1 MKTNILYLSML
12 FPFTVLAQKGPHK
25 GEIFIRDSIRYEV
38 VYPAKKTSTFKVYIT
53 KDSLDATKEI
63 RNAVLTFYFDRGKS
77 DFVEVLMSKQE
88 DYLSATL
95 EEWEE
100 FFHADLNVKI
110 NGIKRKLE
118 FWNKQLKQAP
128 TGGSQSGHSH

>member
-1 MKTNILYLSML
+1 MKQYILYLSML
-12 FPFTVLAQKGPHK
+12 LPFAVLAQKGPHK
-25 GEIFIRDSIRYEV
+25 GEVFIRDSIQYEI

-53 KDSLDATKEI
+53 KDSLDATGGVK
-63 RNAVLTFYFDRGKS
+63 NAFLTFYFDKGKA

-100 FFHADLNVKI
+100 FFHADINLKI
-110 NGIKRKLE
+110 KGAKRKLE
-118 FWNKQLKQAP
+118 FWNKQLKQLP
-128 TGGSQSGHSH
+128 TGQNHGGHSH